1 MLPVRNRFPCGI
13 RLIKELICWG
23 RAVRGGLKT
32 FLMTT
37 ASAAVLAGG
46 AALAQPAPPPLKAN
60 WTGAYVGLN
69 ASASAHDW
77 KFTDVGA
84 NCGFCNPRTFWD
96 SDKLGIGAGAHAGY
110 NWQNDRAVL
119 GVEADFKWLNVR
131 DTGRAQGAAGVASL
145 FADVDWLSTFRVRA
159 GITASPTI
167 LYVTGG
173 LAVGR
178 VNNGW
183 STSTS
188 KANILRKTKT
198 GWTGGV
204 GIEHMLAANVTG
216 RVELRYVDL
225 GKSTVTRTFCCGPI
239 STQFEN
245 SLVEF
250 IGGLSYRW

>member
-1 MLPVRNRFPCGI
+1 
-13 RLIKELICWG
+13 
-23 RAVRGGLKT
+23 VRGQLKT

-60 WTGAYVGLN
+60 WTGAYIGVN
-69 ASASAHDW
+69 ASASGHDW

-84 NCGFCNPRTFWD
+84 SCAFCNPRTMWD

-119 GVEADFKWLNVR
+119 GFEADFKWLNVR
-131 DTGRAQGAAGVASL
+131 DTGRAQGAAGIASL

-173 LAVGR
+173 LALGR

-183 STSTS
+183 STSNG

-198 GWTGGV
+198 GWTAGV
-204 GIEHMLAANVTG
+204 GIEHMLSPNTTG
-216 RVELRYVDL
+216 RIELRYVDL
-225 GKSTVTRTFCCGPI
+225 GKSTVTGTFCCGPI
-239 STQFEN
+239 TTQFEN
-245 SLVEF
+245 NLVEF
-250 IGGLSYRW
+250 IGGLSFRW